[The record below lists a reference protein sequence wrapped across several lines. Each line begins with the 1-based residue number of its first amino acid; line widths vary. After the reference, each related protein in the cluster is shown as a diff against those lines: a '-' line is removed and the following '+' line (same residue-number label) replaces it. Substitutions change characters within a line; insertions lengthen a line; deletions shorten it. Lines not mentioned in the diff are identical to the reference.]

1 MGFRCLLHYGA
12 YPSAGCLHVV
22 SQCFGS
28 GQAAEVTV
36 SKALAGGLTLRVLV
50 WDLLKCNASTFFSR
64 PGARNFPYISDT
76 LLGAALANQN
86 HCDEIWLSRAPFQQP
101 TTFNSFSTQ
110 AVVSMTAVWWKWH
123 FITFHHVLLHSLQT
137 RGSPLPSTCFLASA
151 ASPGVLSSSHL
162 FTPCDVIPTPNPV
175 QASPVPSSLL
185 GIHLLWPW
193 EVGGVEKH
201 HEVFHYI
208 ENTAVNTHWW
218 RVFSCEY
225 PM

>member
-1 MGFRCLLHYGA
+1 MYLA
-12 YPSAGCLHVV
+12 YWLTGRWPGEGDSAGVALEWPVGGFQV
-22 SQCFGS
+22 PPALQGLPVRWGLPRGQCFGS

-50 WDLLKCNASTFFSR
+50 WDLLKWNASTFFLEP
-64 PGARNFPYISDT
+64 PGAWNCPYISDT

-137 RGSPLPSTCFLASA
+137 RSLPSSQH
-151 ASPGVLSSSHL
+151 VLSRLCRFSWRSL
-162 FTPCDVIPTPNPV
+162 FFPPLYTVWCN
-175 QASPVPSSLL
+175 SYSKPSS
-185 GIHLLWPW
+185 
-193 EVGGVEKH
+193 GVTCSK
-201 HEVFHYI
+201 
-208 ENTAVNTHWW
+208 
-218 RVFSCEY
+218 
-225 PM
+225 